1 MFLQIPTTANPNR
14 TIKVILNEQE
24 CTITLRQKG
33 ERLYLDLT
41 VGDTA
46 VCRGAVCLNLVPI
59 VQVAQ
64 NTFSGNLVFVD
75 NDENGHGTEVTYDG
89 LGTRY
94 FLVYYSDDE
103 DPTNVTKMVL

>member
-75 NDENGHGTEVTYDG
+75 IEGDSAPTYDG
-89 LGTRY
+89 LNTRY
-94 FLVYYSDDE
+94 FLVYYTDDE

>member
-1 MFLQIPTTANPNR
+1 MILEIPTTANPNR
-14 TIKVILNEQE
+14 TIKIILNEQE
-24 CTITLRQKG
+24 CTLTLRQKG
-33 ERLYLDLT
+33 EHLYLDLT
-41 VGDTA
+41 VDDTA

-75 NDENGHGTEVTYDG
+75 NESDTAPNYDG
-89 LGTRY
+89 LNSRY

-103 DPTNVTKMVL
+103 ELTNVTKMVI